1 MYPSIYPSNLLPV
14 TCLFS
19 RAREDQRIDLSF
31 NSKRLCQ
38 AFEIASRYIVRE
50 IEFFA
55 REVRRGSIIFL
66 HHSLP
71 KLAIKFI
78 QAYSCAMNADTPPK
92 ISNPLWSKLGAV
104 PTNLAGSKFVA
115 SKNECSTPDRNNL
128 DGVGNAGADRAED
141 NDSESEVEAEKEF
154 VVETSAVVVKHSSN
168 KDHGWIP
175 ETITIQGQPFSILN
189 FYSKSRKLAAMFGLK
204 CSDLKTYCGS
214 KFIKVERD
222 TYVDTFIF
230 EYFKDKGD
238 DGMTIDEIHKHRE
251 KFYAQA
257 RVPLVADLDLPDGP
271 SIKVA
276 TCARK
281 NKNPQVVL
289 TSEFMNWLAKAKTR
303 TAELEK
309 IIANRERIGICS
321 KWHDEDLPDLP
332 QPFKYRKRGNA
343 IALYRTY
350 TNRDG
355 RVKQIQRTVAT
366 SERLDICQVDAV
378 LPVLIREMDDEIK
391 NASM

>member
-1 MYPSIYPSNLLPV
+1 
-14 TCLFS
+14 
-19 RAREDQRIDLSF
+19 
-31 NSKRLCQ
+31 
-38 AFEIASRYIVRE
+38 
-50 IEFFA
+50 
-55 REVRRGSIIFL
+55 
-66 HHSLP
+66 
-71 KLAIKFI
+71 
-78 QAYSCAMNADTPPK
+78 
-92 ISNPLWSKLGAV
+92 
-104 PTNLAGSKFVA
+104 
-115 SKNECSTPDRNNL
+115 
-128 DGVGNAGADRAED
+128 
-141 NDSESEVEAEKEF
+141 
-154 VVETSAVVVKHSSN
+154 
-168 KDHGWIP
+168 
-175 ETITIQGQPFSILN
+175 
-189 FYSKSRKLAAMFGLK
+189 
-204 CSDLKTYCGS
+204 
-214 KFIKVERD
+214 VERD

-281 NKNPQVVL
+281 GKNPQVVL